1 MWSAI
6 FREFEHFVFS
16 QKIPSETI
24 TEITFEIKKVEEI
37 KDFFIFYFKFFG
49 PVRGEAKCLIPR

>member
-1 MWSAI
+1 MA
-6 FREFEHFVFS
+6 
-16 QKIPSETI
+16 QQLN
-24 TEITFEIKKVEEI
+24 EIGIEVKQISSVSDKVEEI